1 MSIAVLAL
9 VVASLSAL
17 GTLANMTAAW
27 ASYRRGG
34 PRLKLRVEYRPR
46 VFVQHMDLTNPSS
59 WRNHLHVHVR
69 NHSAAAVEVHEVVIM
84 PSIYLRRL
92 TEYRK
97 SSHLWDL
104 APLCKVEVI
113 EGADHMSVPAFGGV
127 RWILDEA
134 FTVMARPSWL
144 ASRTL
149 LFQVQVTL
157 TNGQEVRSRR
167 YRYLAAKR
175 SNSVTYLLATHFRAI
190 VAQRGAPVTTLD
202 DALRELEEERKAG
215 TD

>member
-1 MSIAVLAL
+1 MSIAVVAL
-9 VVASLSAL
+9 IVASLSAL

-34 PRLKLRVEYRPR
+34 PRLKVKVDYRPR
-46 VFVQHMDLTNPSS
+46 VYVQYMDDEDPES
-59 WRNHLHVHVR
+59 WRSHLHVHVR
-69 NHSAAAVEVHEVVIM
+69 NHSAAAVEVHEVVIV
-84 PSIYLRRL
+84 PSVLFRRL
-92 TEYRK
+92 SEYRK
-97 SSHLWDL
+97 YGRLLSL
-104 APLCKVEVI
+104 ASLLKVEVI
-113 EGADHMSVPAFGGV
+113 DGADQMSIPAFGGV
-127 RWILDEA
+127 RWVLDEK

-167 YRYLAAKR
+167 RRYISAKR
-175 SNSVTYLLATHFRAI
+175 SSTLTYTLARTLRE
-190 VAQRGAPVTTLD
+190 VAARRRAPVATLD
-202 DALRELEEERKAG
+202 DALRELEEQRSPG